1 MGLARYMR
9 PMPTR
14 LLPDDMLVFPSD
26 GSGGYGPARM
36 IRHVRFE
43 MSDDVVGD
51 EHRGSAVSGKIFVDA
66 VNSKD
71 AFEIPA
77 GSKVLVNDLPR
88 MYVKS
93 TKRFCIVRGQIHH
106 WELQV
111 G

>member
-1 MGLARYMR
+1 
-9 PMPTR
+9 MPTR
-14 LLPDDMLVFPSD
+14 LLPDNMLVFPSD
-26 GSGGYGPARM
+26 GSGGYGPARL

-43 MSDDVVGD
+43 MCDSVVDDG
-51 EHRGSAVSGKIFVDA
+51 HRSSAVSGTIFVDA
-66 VNSKD
+66 TNSKD

-77 GSKVLVNDLPR
+77 GSKVLVNNLPR

-93 TKRFCIVRGQIHH
+93 CRRFCIVRGQIHH